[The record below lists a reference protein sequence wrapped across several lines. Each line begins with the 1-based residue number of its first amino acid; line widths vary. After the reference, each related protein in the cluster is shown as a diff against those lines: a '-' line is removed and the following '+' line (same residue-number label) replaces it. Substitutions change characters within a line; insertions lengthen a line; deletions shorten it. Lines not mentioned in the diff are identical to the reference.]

1 MTECGSRIYLLNTRP
16 EADAVELTD
25 FFEDAN
31 IPVINDPLIQVK
43 FLDGPVPDI
52 ANVSG
57 LIFTSRNGVRAY
69 VQRSEFRGLHVYA
82 VGDAT
87 ARFAAEQGFSLV
99 RSAGGDI
106 NSMISLIVN
115 EVDVTSGELLH
126 VAGSAVAGDLLNSLL
141 MRGYNVRRQVMYDAK
156 PANRLGTRT
165 IEAVNNGEL
174 GSVVFFSPRTARTFA
189 RLIEGK
195 LERSQFKCV
204 SAYCLS
210 RAVASEIA
218 AVPWRHVHVAQS
230 PTLPAFLE
238 LFAQSGAFGDGD
250 GERS

>member
-1 MTECGSRIYLLNTRP
+1 MTECGSRTYVLNTRP
-16 EADAVELTD
+16 EADASELTV

-31 IPVINDPLIQVK
+31 IPVINDPLIQIA
-43 FLDGPVPDI
+43 FLDGPVPDT

-87 ARFAAEQGFSLV
+87 ARFAAEQGFAFV
-99 RSAGGDI
+99 QSAGGGV
-106 NSMISLIVN
+106 NSLISLIVN
-115 EVDVTSGELLH
+115 EVDVKSGELLH
-126 VAGSAVAGDLLNSLL
+126 VAGTAVAGDLLNSLL
-141 MRGYNVRRQVMYDAK
+141 MRGYNVRREVMYEAK
-156 PANRLGTRT
+156 PAKRFSTRT
-165 IEAVNNGEL
+165 IEAVNNDEL
-174 GSVVFFSPRTARTFA
+174 RSVVFFSPRTARTFA

-195 LERSQFKCV
+195 LERSQFKFV

-218 AVPWRHVHVAQS
+218 TVPWRQVHVAQS

-238 LFAQSGAFGDGD
+238 LFAQSGEFEDGD
-250 GERS
+250 GKRS

>member
-87 ARFAAEQGFSLV
+87 ARFAAEQGSLFG
-99 RSAGGDI
+99 AQG
-106 NSMISLIVN
+106 
-115 EVDVTSGELLH
+115 
-126 VAGSAVAGDLLNSLL
+126 VAL
-141 MRGYNVRRQVMYDAK
+141 
-156 PANRLGTRT
+156 T
-165 IEAVNNGEL
+165 
-174 GSVVFFSPRTARTFA
+174 
-189 RLIEGK
+189 
-195 LERSQFKCV
+195 
-204 SAYCLS
+204 
-210 RAVASEIA
+210 
-218 AVPWRHVHVAQS
+218 H
-230 PTLPAFLE
+230 
-238 LFAQSGAFGDGD
+238 
-250 GERS
+250 

>member
-1 MTECGSRIYLLNTRP
+1 MTERGSRIYVLNTRP
-16 EADAVELTD
+16 EADAVELTV

-31 IPVINDPLIQVK
+31 IPVINDPLIQVE

-99 RSAGGDI
+99 RSAEGDI
-106 NSMISLIVN
+106 NSLFYLIVN
-115 EVDVTSGELLH
+115 EVDAKNGELLH

-141 MRGYNVRRQVMYDAK
+141 MRGYNVRREVMYEAK

-210 RAVASEIA
+210 SAVASEIA
-218 AVPWRHVHVAQS
+218 TLPWRQVHVAQS

-238 LFAQSGAFGDGD
+238 LFAQSGEFGDGD